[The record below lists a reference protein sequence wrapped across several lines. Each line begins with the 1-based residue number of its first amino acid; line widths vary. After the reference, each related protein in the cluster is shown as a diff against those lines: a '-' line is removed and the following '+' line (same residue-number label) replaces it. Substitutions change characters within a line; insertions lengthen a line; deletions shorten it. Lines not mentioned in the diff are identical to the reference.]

1 MNRRRKRETQA
12 HRGETQGTR
21 HTLNR
26 GTRVQRGSSCA
37 STLTRRLKGDG
48 GGYTNKTDRAPR
60 GNFDLGEV
68 TLTSKFRDNLS
79 NSPRLPEK
87 PRACP
92 HFTQAEVMYCLNRH
106 KALEAKLVT

>member
-1 MNRRRKRETQA
+1 MCCSMNEKHPVHIDRYKID
-12 HRGETQGTR
+12 
-21 HTLNR
+21 
-26 GTRVQRGSSCA
+26 SCRA
-37 STLTRRLKGDG
+37 V
-48 GGYTNKTDRAPR
+48 RAPR
-60 GNFDLGEV
+60 GQSDLGAV
-68 TLTSKFRDNLS
+68 KVTSKFRDNLS